1 MSRYGGDIPPSMG
14 FPLLW
19 INKSQVVDGISP
31 TLGYIY
37 NIYMYIVK
45 LPSFLFQVVLVAFS
59 RNDRAILRR
68 ISRAGGSGVNG
79 RSGRETVSEGLTF
92 ALVAE
97 PATPAHAD
105 IHLWIS
111 EVT

>member
-1 MSRYGGDIPPSMG
+1 
-14 FPLLW
+14 
-19 INKSQVVDGISP
+19 
-31 TLGYIY
+31 
-37 NIYMYIVK
+37 MYIVK